1 MEFVSTALLRKT
13 QSAWSCSITD
23 IKIRGYIDTPMLK
36 SATSGEPS
44 SNHEGDAPIGRM
56 GQPHEV
62 AALIAFLL
70 SSDASFITGACIN
83 IDGGMSA

>member
-1 MEFVSTALLRKT
+1 
-13 QSAWSCSITD
+13 
-23 IKIRGYIDTPMLK
+23 
-36 SATSGEPS
+36 
-44 SNHEGDAPIGRM
+44 M

-70 SSDASFITGACIN
+70 SSEASFITGACIN